1 MNVFYFIEII
11 DMSDEQ
17 FWIWVHRLAPLFVIF
32 HNVLDMSNA
41 AAKGEYNALLWE
53 ISRVL
58 S

>member
-1 MNVFYFIEII
+1 MKH
-11 DMSDEQ
+11 EQ
-17 FWIWVHRLAPLFVIF
+17 FWVWVNRLAPLFVIF

-41 AAKGEYNALLWE
+41 AAKGEYTALLRE